1 MAERTFSI
9 VDLLLMNHFFF
20 IATDSDQDFDP
31 TAEMLI
37 NDFDDEHTLD
47 EEEALDD
54 SGNADEIDDLNK
66 EGEMP
71 LEELLALYGYN
82 QSNRPEK
89 GDVTSST
96 NSTIAVTMGDSN
108 SSSNSSLDQSVPNT
122 SHCNSATSTVRSS
135 QHFDEIPAQQTW
147 SLGQCSSTN
156 LLMGCMNNEISESDD
171 DEDDEMSDTV
181 DDWRRT
187 IQVGS
192 DYQAS
197 VPDGLC
203 KYGDLPAY
211 ENEDKLIWDPTILS
225 DKCVEE
231 YLKQFQ
237 QLDALESVE
246 SSTGSNGSEDGTPFV
261 PIPDTTL
268 PFGCH
273 IRDNEQALFLLL
285 QCGHKIEEALRRRR
299 MQPQLN
305 IYEPMTSWS
314 EEECR
319 NFEDGLKT
327 YGKDFH
333 IIQKNKVR
341 TRSVSEIVQFYY
353 LWKKTERHDAFASKW
368 RIEKKKYSL
377 HPGTTDYMDRFLDE
391 QENLALQAHSLSSS
405 SYNLQP
411 TTRQTV
417 HASYSIMPSSSYH
430 HLSSSGSALRPD
442 SVMES
447 LSVLEN
453 SGLCDGDRVS
463 PVSMSPIV
471 NGLKSE
477 NSVAQCCSTSGNNA
491 LKYRSPHSDD
501 CYISASVT
509 NGPNSSVH
517 SLSSANNVRS
527 SRQ

>member
-1 MAERTFSI
+1 
-9 VDLLLMNHFFF
+9 
-20 IATDSDQDFDP
+20 
-31 TAEMLI
+31 MLI

-47 EEEALDD
+47 EEEAMED
-54 SGNADEIDDLNK
+54 GHNVTNEINDLNK

-82 QSNRPEK
+82 QMTKAEK

-96 NSTIAVTMGDSN
+96 STIAATAGDSN

-122 SHCNSATSTVRSS
+122 SHFNTPSSTVRSS
-135 QHFDEIPAQQTW
+135 QQHFDEAPSQPNWAYPQ
-147 SLGQCSSTN
+147 SSSSGTN
-156 LLMGCMNNEISESDD
+156 LLLGAMNEVSESEE
-171 DEDDEMSDTV
+171 DEEDEMSDNV
-181 DDWRRT
+181 EDWRRT

-197 VPDGLC
+197 IPDGLC

-211 ENEDKLIWDPTILS
+211 ENEDKIFWDPSVLS
-225 DKCVEE
+225 DKEVED
-231 YLKQFQ
+231 YLKQIQ
-237 QLDALESVE
+237 QIDAIESLEKNAS
-246 SSTGSNGSEDGTPFV
+246 GNNGSEDGTPFV

-273 IRDNEQALFLLL
+273 VRDNEQALFLLL
-285 QCGHKIEEALRRRR
+285 QCGHKVEEALRRRR
-299 MQPQLN
+299 MQPQLNN

-319 NFEDGLKT
+319 NFEEGLKT

-333 IIQKNKVR
+333 LIHKNKVR

-411 TTRQTV
+411 TTRQQV
-417 HASYSIMPSSSYH
+417 HASYSLIPSSYH
-430 HLSSSGSALRPD
+430 LSSPQHPSTGNTLRPDSMMESLAVLENTLCDSGGSEVSSGGGGHISIAPLVNGLKNDNTQCCSSSGS
-442 SVMES
+442 
-447 LSVLEN
+447 
-453 SGLCDGDRVS
+453 
-463 PVSMSPIV
+463 
-471 NGLKSE
+471 
-477 NSVAQCCSTSGNNA
+477 GNNPS
-491 LKYRSPHSDD
+491 KYCSPSSSD
-501 CYISASVT
+501 CFLSNSSTT
-509 NGPNSSVH
+509 NGPDSSVH
-517 SLSSANNVRS
+517 SLTASNRVTSSNNPDY
-527 SRQ
+527 